1 MAWSACGH
9 TSPRLARHDS
19 RVDLVCPGCGS
30 DRVILLTF
38 PPVFGEVS
46 TETPER
52 PVAKCAVCGYRL
64 TAAEVADQ
72 EEPPPD

>member
-1 MAWSACGH
+1 
-9 TSPRLARHDS
+9 
-19 RVDLVCPGCGS
+19 
-30 DRVILLTF
+30 VILLTF